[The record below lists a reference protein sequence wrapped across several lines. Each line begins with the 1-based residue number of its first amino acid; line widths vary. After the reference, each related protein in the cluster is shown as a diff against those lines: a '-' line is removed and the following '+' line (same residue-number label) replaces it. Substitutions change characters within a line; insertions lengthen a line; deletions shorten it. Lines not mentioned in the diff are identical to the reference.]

1 MSLPK
6 EYRKSGVMIGDVGIL
21 YRSGDFDFLFNVLHP
36 ADHEINMGR
45 VPEGFYPLDNSEIN
59 KINKN
64 IKKSIVYGPGS
75 CLASSSLRRSSNV
88 DSSNSSSVSAFFA
101 I

>member
-6 EYRKSGVMIGDVGIL
+6 EYRKSGVEIGDVGIL

-36 ADHEINMGR
+36 ADHEINIGR
-45 VPEGFYPLDNSEIN
+45 VPEGFYPLDKS
-59 KINKN
+59 KINKS
-64 IKKSIVYGPGS
+64 IKTSVVYGPGS

-88 DSSNSSSVSAFFA
+88 DSSDSSSVSAFFA